1 MNMSKPKIQPARR
14 VGNIKEYYFSR
25 KLAEVAAM
33 KAAGYDIISLAI
45 GGPDMP
51 PAPEVIDTLC
61 SEARRPDVHSYQNTR
76 SIPQLRNAY
85 ADFYNRHYGVTIDPE
100 TEILPL
106 IGSKEGVMHLSMTFL
121 NAGDKVL
128 IPDPGYPT
136 YTSATLLA
144 EAHPLHYALLED
156 DGYQPDFD
164 ELERLAEANPD
175 IKLMWV
181 NYPNMPTGAPAQ
193 LSTFRRLV
201 DFGRR
206 HSIVIVHDNPYSFIL
221 NDRPMSIMQV
231 DGAKD
236 ICIELNSLSK
246 SHNMAGWRMAM
257 LTSNKEFVSWILR
270 VKSNVDSGQFR
281 PMMDAA
287 VTALQLPDSWY
298 ESLNAAY
305 RERRVVAEKIMSRMG
320 CAFDSGQ
327 TGLFLWAKVPERYE
341 NAEQLTE
348 RLLHEAGVFVT
359 PGFIFGSRGLRHLRI
374 SLCATVAQLEEA
386 LRRIDKF
393 MQNQN

>member
-51 PAPEVIDTLC
+51 PAPEVIGTLC

-327 TGLFLWAKVPERYE
+327 TGLFLWGKVPERYE

>member
-1 MNMSKPKIQPARR
+1 MNKPKIEPARR
-14 VGNIKEYYFSR
+14 VGTVKEYYFSR

-33 KAAGYDIISLAI
+33 KAAGHDIISLAI

-51 PAPEVIDTLC
+51 PSPEVIDTLC
-61 SEARRPDVHSYQNTR
+61 TEARRPDVHSYQNTR

-144 EAHPLHYALLED
+144 EGRPLPYTLLEE

-164 ELERLAEANPD
+164 ELERLAEANND
-175 IKLMWV
+175 IRLMWV
-181 NYPNMPTGAPAQ
+181 NYPNMPTGAPARR
-193 LSTFRRLV
+193 STFERLV
-201 DFGRR
+201 EFGRR
-206 HSIVIVHDNPYSFIL
+206 HSIIIVHDNPYSFIL
-221 NDRPMSIMQV
+221 NDHPMSIMQV
-231 DGAKD
+231 EGAKE

-257 LTSNKEFVSWILR
+257 LTSNKDFVSWILR

-287 VTALQLPDSWY
+287 VTALQLPESWY

-305 RERRVVAEKIMSRMG
+305 RERRAVAEKIMSRMD
-320 CAFDSGQ
+320 CVFDSGQ
-327 TGLFLWAKVPERYE
+327 TGLFLWGKVPERYD

-348 RLLHEAGVFVT
+348 QLLHEAGVFVT
-359 PGFIFGSRGLRHLRI
+359 PGFIFGRQGHRYLRI
-374 SLCATVAQLEEA
+374 SLCATVAQLEDA

-393 MQNQN
+393 MQKQNK

>member
-1 MNMSKPKIQPARR
+1 
-14 VGNIKEYYFSR
+14 
-25 KLAEVAAM
+25 
-33 KAAGYDIISLAI
+33 
-45 GGPDMP
+45 
-51 PAPEVIDTLC
+51 
-61 SEARRPDVHSYQNTR
+61 
-76 SIPQLRNAY
+76 
-85 ADFYNRHYGVTIDPE
+85 
-100 TEILPL
+100 
-106 IGSKEGVMHLSMTFL
+106 MHLSMTFL

-144 EAHPLHYALLED
+144 EGRPLPYTLLEE

-164 ELERLAEANPD
+164 ELERLAEANND

-181 NYPNMPTGAPAQ
+181 NYPNMPTGAPARR
-193 LSTFRRLV
+193 STFERLV
-201 DFGRR
+201 EFGRR
-206 HSIVIVHDNPYSFIL
+206 HSIIIVHDNPYSFIL
-221 NDRPMSIMQV
+221 NYHPMSIMQV
-231 DGAKD
+231 EGAQE

-257 LTSNKEFVSWILR
+257 LTSNKDFVSWILR

-287 VTALQLPDSWY
+287 VTALQLPESWY

-305 RERRVVAEKIMSRMG
+305 RERRAVAEKIMSRMD
-320 CAFDSGQ
+320 CVFDSGQ
-327 TGLFLWAKVPERYE
+327 TGLFLWGKVPERYD

-348 RLLHEAGVFVT
+348 QLLHEAGVFVT
-359 PGFIFGSRGLRHLRI
+359 PGFIFGRQGHRYLRI

-393 MQNQN
+393 MQKQNK